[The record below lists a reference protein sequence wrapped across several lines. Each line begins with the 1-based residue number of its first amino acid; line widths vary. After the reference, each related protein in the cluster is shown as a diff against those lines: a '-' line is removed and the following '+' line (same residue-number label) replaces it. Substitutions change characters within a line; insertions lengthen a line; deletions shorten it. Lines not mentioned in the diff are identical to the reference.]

1 MKKLLYIII
10 GVVTLLTSCDNI
22 DEADRLIY
30 VKPADVSRCVLIED
44 FTGQKCVNC
53 PKATDVIEALQKQY
67 GADTIIAV
75 GIHSGPLGFY
85 TKGDKLGLSTKT
97 GDEYYSAWN
106 IEQQPMGLVD
116 RVGGALL
123 HTNWATAVHDE
134 LQKKAPVSIAID
146 NTYNESDST
155 VSIKVNTLG
164 ISGSTTGKLQLWAI
178 EDSIVA
184 MQMMPDGSLNSTYIH
199 NHVFRTAI
207 NGTWGDDFSTN
218 EGETKTA
225 SYSLK
230 IDKLW
235 KPEHVS
241 IIAFVYNDSGV
252 QQVTKKKIK

>member
-53 PKATDVIEALQKQY
+53 PKAAVEIETLQQQY
-67 GADTIIAV
+67 GADTVIAV
-75 GIHSGPLGFY
+75 GIYGGPFGYYISGKKMSLVNEDGEAYYAPLG
-85 TKGDKLGLSTKT
+85 SISQPT
-97 GDEYYSAWN
+97 GR
-106 IEQQPMGLVD
+106 VD
-116 RVGGALL
+116 RNTGLIDYPSWG
-123 HTNWATAVHDE
+123 TAVHED
-134 LQKKAPVSIAID
+134 LQKAAPISIDLA
-146 NTYNESDST
+146 NTYNETDST

-164 ISGSTTGKLQLWAI
+164 TSGVTTGKLQLWAI
-178 EDSIVA
+178 EDSIVDV
-184 MQMMPDGSLNSTYIH
+184 QYMPDGSKNTSYLH
-199 NHVFRTAI
+199 NHVLRKAI